1 VPAAN
6 LHITLKFLGDQ
17 PDERLAEV
25 GPALA
30 EAAAALPPFALAL
43 SGIGGFPGMERPRIL
58 WVGVADGALA
68 ARGLQERVEA
78 ALEHRGFARDA
89 RPWHPHVTI
98 GRVLDD
104 RRWRREDSAPLRRAV
119 AAAAREPFGLLPVS
133 RVALMRSDLSPSG
146 ARYSE
151 IGSAALGA
159 AS

>member
-1 VPAAN
+1 
-6 LHITLKFLGDQ
+6 
-17 PDERLAEV
+17 
-25 GPALA
+25 
-30 EAAAALPPFALAL
+30 
-43 SGIGGFPGMERPRIL
+43 
-58 WVGVADGALA
+58 
-68 ARGLQERVEA
+68 VEA